1 MIPIGDSAPRYRAPT
16 VNYLLIAACVAT
28 FLFEL
33 SLGPR
38 LDVFLGRYGVTPAD
52 VSALLRGDSPAPGAV
67 LLTLFASQFLHGG
80 WLHLGSNMLFLWIFG
95 DNVEDRLGHVRYLG
109 FYLLCGVAASLAQ
122 VYFDPTSRV
131 PMIGASGAIAGVL
144 GAYLYLYPTA
154 WVRVL
159 VPIFIIFLPISLPVI
174 IILGYWFVT
183 QLANGV
189 ASITDATQASGG
201 VASWAHVG
209 GFVVGMFLAP
219 FFPKSLR
226 PARTVPPALSGVSPV
241 GQAAVRVVSAA
252 GGLVELVVVAR
263 MLLLLSVPASDP
275 IIRLLANVVIVLSWP
290 LVQPFAGLL
299 PALQVGDARLELS
312 ALLALAVYHLLTT
325 LVVWA
330 LTSTLRPRA
339 REVVDRA

>member
-16 VNYLLIAACVAT
+16 VNYILIATCVAA

-33 SLGPR
+33 SLGAR
-38 LDVFLGRYGVTPAD
+38 LNAFIDRYGVIPAN
-52 VSALLRGDSPAPGAV
+52 VSALLGGDSPAPGAV
-67 LLTLFASQFLHGG
+67 LLTLITTQFLHAG

-95 DNVEDRLGHVRYLG
+95 DNVEDRLGHLRYLG
-109 FYLLCGVAASLAQ
+109 FYLLCGVVASLVQ

-159 VPIFIIFLPISLPVI
+159 IPIFIIFLPISVPVI
-174 IILGYWFVT
+174 VILGYWFVT

-189 ASITDATQASGG
+189 ASITDVAQSGG
-201 VASWAHVG
+201 IASWAHVG
-209 GFVVGMFLAP
+209 GFALGLLLAP
-219 FFPKSLR
+219 FFPRSLR
-226 PARTVPPALSGVSPV
+226 PARQVSPTLA
-241 GQAAVRVVSAA
+241 GISPAGRVAIRIVSAV

-263 MLLLLSVPASDP
+263 MLLLLAAPTSDA
-275 IIRLLANVVIVLSWP
+275 IIRLLGNLVIVLSWP

-299 PALQVGDARLELS
+299 PVLRVGDARLELY
-312 ALLALAVYHLLTT
+312 ALAALAVYHLLTT
-325 LVVWA
+325 MVVWA
-330 LTSTLRPRA
+330 LTSILRA
-339 REVVDRA
+339 RPGEAAYRA